1 MRESEIEKYLVSAV
15 KRTGGI
21 AVKNAVTYFAG
32 FPDRTILFDGGKCV
46 FVELKAPG
54 KKPTALQRKRQDA
67 LRALGFRVYVIDSKQ
82 DVDRFIGREAAW
94 SNLCRTLTSRM
105 Q

>member
-21 AVKNAVTYFAG
+21 AVKNAVTYLAG

-46 FVELKAPG
+46 FAELKAPG
-54 KKPTALQRKRQDA
+54 KNRR
-67 LRALGFRVYVIDSKQ
+67 RCNVN
-82 DVDRFIGREAAW
+82 GRMRCVRWAFAY
-94 SNLCRTLTSRM
+94 T
-105 Q
+105 